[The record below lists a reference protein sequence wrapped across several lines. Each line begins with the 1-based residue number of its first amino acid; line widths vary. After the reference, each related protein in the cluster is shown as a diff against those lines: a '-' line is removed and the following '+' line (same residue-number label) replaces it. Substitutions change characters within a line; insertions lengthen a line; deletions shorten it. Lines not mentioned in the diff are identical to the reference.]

1 MCNCFLFQYA
11 TLGNNTD
18 FNSIMQIVAVA
29 AGSNSTT
36 ANISVIDDDIPEGD
50 EMFNITLSLPSSL
63 NGAGVV
69 LANNNDIVSATGIII
84 DNNYSESC
92 C

>member
-1 MCNCFLFQYA
+1 MFQYT

-18 FNSIMQIVAVA
+18 FNSTMQTVAVA
-29 AGSNSTT
+29 AGSNNTT
-36 ANISVIDDDIPEGD
+36 ANISVIDDGIPEGD

-69 LANNNDIVSATGIII
+69 LASDNDIVSATGTII